1 MDAPIRF
8 AKDIARRL
16 GEMPGMAAVAHG
28 GSWARG
34 QGDPDSEVGLRVYYR
49 PEDPPPAKPLHE
61 LAQELDERRLPN
73 LATDDMRS
81 SHDRRLIRLGSGFR
95 LRFEPARISVVMCSC
110 YIQCSVTFRSLVPC
124 QHERA
129 RSPAG

>member
-1 MDAPIRF
+1 LDAPIRF

-95 LRFEPARISVVMCSC
+95 LRFEPARISVVMCRRC
-110 YIQCSVTFRSLVPC
+110 IQCNVAFSGTL
-124 QHERA
+124 
-129 RSPAG
+129 PA